1 MRFAPGYGKQI
12 RYYDPFVYQKR
23 EFLPRTRVVG
33 GEMKPNKT
41 VKNCLGG
48 LLVGLTLS
56 SPLFAQDLPL
66 VYSSENTGEA
76 CTKPKI
82 PTLAEAKAYAML
94 PDPFKMVSGTRI
106 TKFSEWACRRAEM
119 KAQIEGLEIGVKP
132 PKPKDV
138 KATFSGGT
146 LTVTI
151 TGDNGKSIT
160 LTSKMTIPTSGTGPY
175 PVIIGFDSPT
185 GSLPAAAFSSRNIA
199 TMTFTTS
206 QVSKDGTRSA
216 TNPFNVIYPDL
227 VANGQYS
234 AWSWGVSRL
243 IDGLELTQEQTK
255 IDLKHIAVSGCSRWG
270 KGALF
275 AAAFDERIALSLPQ
289 EAGGGGTA
297 AWRVSET
304 IGEVE
309 KLGATDKNWFM
320 QSMFSWAGSNVP
332 KLPHDHHFLLAM
344 IAPRA
349 VFVIANGAKDYVWLA
364 EESGYVSSRA
374 GEETFKALGIPD
386 RLGFSHSGH
395 THCGFP
401 ANQQEQLYAFLDKFM
416 LGKTATT
423 TGISTNP
430 FASTDYNKWIA
441 DWKGQA
447 ITKDAATSMA
457 SAYRHGKGMRAFAN
471 GHRNG
476 ITLEAPGSFTY
487 QWLNHMGQVLE
498 SGMGAGKISL
508 KGQYQPGVYLAR
520 LSHRHESTVIKFI
533 HR

>member
-1 MRFAPGYGKQI
+1 
-12 RYYDPFVYQKR
+12 
-23 EFLPRTRVVG
+23 
-33 GEMKPNKT
+33 MKPNKW
-41 VKNCLGG
+41 LFS
-48 LLVGLTLS
+48 LLVGAS
-56 SPLFAQDLPL
+56 AGGAAFSQDLPL
-66 VYSSENTGEA
+66 VYTTENTGEA
-76 CTKPKI
+76 CAKPKI

-94 PDPFKMVSGTRI
+94 PDPFRMVSGERI

-119 KAQIEGLEIGVKP
+119 KAQIEGIEIGVKP

-138 KATFSGGT
+138 KATYSGGT

-151 TGDNGKSIT
+151 TGDNGKAIT
-160 LTSKMTIPTSGTGPY
+160 LTSKLSIPTSGSGPF

-185 GSLPAAAFSSRNIA
+185 GSLPASAFSGRNIA
-199 TMTFTTS
+199 TMTFSTA

-216 TNPFNVIYPDL
+216 TNPFNVIYPEL
-227 VANGQYS
+227 LANGQYS

-243 IDGLELTQEQTK
+243 IDGLELTQDQTK
-255 IDLKHIAVSGCSRWG
+255 IDTRHIAVSGCSRWG

-275 AAAFDERIALSLPQ
+275 AAAFDERIALALPQ

-401 ANQQEQLYAFLDKFM
+401 ANQQDQLYAFLDKFL
-416 LGKTATT
+416 LGKTANT

-430 FASTDYNKWIA
+430 FAGTDYNKWIA
-441 DWKGQA
+441 DWKGQTIA
-447 ITKDAATSMA
+447 KDAVTGMEYAFPN
-457 SAYRHGKGMRAFAN
+457 GKGMRAFADVN
-471 GHRNG
+471 QAG
-476 ITLEAPGSFTY
+476 ITLEAPGAFTY
-487 QWLNHMGQVLE
+487 KLIDSQGKSLE
-498 SGMGAGKISL
+498 TGSAQGRASL
-508 KGQYQPGVYLAR
+508 RGDYPRGIYLAR
-520 LSHRHESTVIKFI
+520 ISNRHESSVIKFI
-533 HR
+533 LN